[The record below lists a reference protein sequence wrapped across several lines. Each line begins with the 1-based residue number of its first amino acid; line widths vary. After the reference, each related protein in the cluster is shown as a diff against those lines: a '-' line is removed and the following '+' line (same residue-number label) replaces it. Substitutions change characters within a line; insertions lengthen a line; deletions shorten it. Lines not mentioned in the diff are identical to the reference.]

1 MEKVE
6 FPDEIRTLVEQFDT
20 ARAATTLLRARFR
33 SGKSGAFVGLV
44 DCQGHHD
51 GVFVLKVAS
60 RLEGEQEEKKHV
72 RALEIGAFREK
83 IPKIIDSFQA
93 GDLHALLLKIAG
105 GSRINWRRWW
115 SRHISSDRVT
125 QPLPARFGHL
135 VCIPLVNKNMEQPS
149 CRMYSATD

>member
-60 RLEGEQEEKKHV
+60 RLEGEQEEQKHV
-72 RALEIGAFREK
+72 RALEVGAFREK

-93 GDLHALLLKIAG
+93 GNSHALLLKIAG
-105 GSRINWRRWW
+105 GSRIDWR
-115 SRHISSDRVT
+115 
-125 QPLPARFGHL
+125 
-135 VCIPLVNKNMEQPS
+135 PLVESSHLFGSGYAAAARALWSPDLHSFGNQEHGITLLP
-149 CRMYSATD
+149 DVL